1 MTAGE
6 LLRQGVDAARAGRKT
21 DARDL
26 LIRLVEVEPRNELAW
41 MWLTGL
47 VDDLEDKIIAC
58 ENVLAINPA
67 NDKVKAYLDC
77 LLQQRMPV
85 SSPITREKSSDIQ
98 VRRPAAGARQAA
110 PKLKTA
116 QDLLSQ
122 AEQLEYEGKIR
133 EAVQTYERLAAKTR
147 DSQQFDHIYRQIVRL
162 EHLQQE
168 KIRFVPPAASILRMT
183 FTWPLLYASLAFV
196 QIGLNPIAHF
206 SFLLWLGL
214 PFVALGSFLLS
225 VSEVRGRHVI
235 WQKVFLEQGSGS
247 RFARTVLAAAGW
259 ILVILPFVL
268 MVLNSLARLQGL
280 QIPPEPFVR

>member
-6 LLRQGVDAARAGRKT
+6 LLRQGLDAARAGRKT

-26 LIRLVEVEPRNELAW
+26 LIRVVEVEPRNELAW

-67 NDKVKAYLDC
+67 NEKVKAYLDC
-77 LLQQRMPV
+77 LLQQRIPTP
-85 SSPITREKSSDIQ
+85 SPIPREKSRDIYGKPS
-98 VRRPAAGARQAA
+98 VAGPRPTA
-110 PKLKTA
+110 PKLQKA

-122 AEQLEYEGKIR
+122 AEQLEYEGKFR
-133 EAVQTYERLAAKTR
+133 EAVQTYEQLAARTR

-206 SFLLWLGL
+206 SFLLCLGL
-214 PFVALGSFLLS
+214 PFVVLGSFLLS

-247 RFARTVLAAAGW
+247 RFARSVLAAAGW
-259 ILVILPFVL
+259 IFVILPFAL
-268 MVLNSLARLQGL
+268 MVLNSLARLQGF
-280 QIPPEPFVR
+280 QIPPEPFFR